1 MPSTVISSINYE
13 DDSNTLRIIFVS
25 GMIYDYKNVPED
37 VYFSLKISGAKGI
50 FLNQKIK
57 GKFPFEKIDR

>member
-13 DDSNTLRIIFVS
+13 DDSNTLRI
-25 GMIYDYKNVPED
+25 IYDYKNVPED